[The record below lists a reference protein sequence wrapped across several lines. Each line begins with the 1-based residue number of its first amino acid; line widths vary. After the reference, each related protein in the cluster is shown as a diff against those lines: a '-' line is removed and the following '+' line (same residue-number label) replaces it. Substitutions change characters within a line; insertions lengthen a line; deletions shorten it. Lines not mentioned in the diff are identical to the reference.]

1 MVSTKWFAED
11 DDLTDVHA
19 IRRKVFIEEQN
30 VSESDEM
37 DGTDGQALH
46 LAVYDNGKAVATG
59 RVLTDGFVIG
69 RVAVLKAYRGNHY
82 GDLVMRML
90 IRKAYDMGGHEQV
103 VHAQL
108 GARGFYEKL
117 GFVAFG
123 EEYEEAG
130 IPHINMKHTGDV
142 TGACCS

>member
-1 MVSTKWFAED
+1 MVSTKWFTGN
-11 DDLTDVHA
+11 DDLTDVHM
-19 IRRKVFIEEQN
+19 IRRKVFIEEQH

-37 DGTDGQALH
+37 DGTDDQAIH
-46 LAVYDNGKAVATG
+46 LAVYENGKAVATG
-59 RVLTDGFVIG
+59 RLMSNDFVIG
-69 RVAVLKAYRGNHY
+69 RVAVLKKHRGSRY

-90 IRKAYDMGGHEQV
+90 IRKAYDMGGKEQV

-108 GARGFYEKL
+108 SAYGFYEKL

-130 IPHINMKHTGDV
+130 IPHINMKHIGDV
-142 TGACCS
+142 SGGC